1 MGRWTSSILAVTLAL
16 LTILIAVACSS
27 APEQPIIN
35 QFFVAS
41 RLRDNTTLASF
52 STVAFEPRTQ
62 GTVSSFSILSVSP
75 EQHKT
80 LNIKALARAQ
90 EEAKA
95 ADAEYTK
102 RKDAYEAANIEAIR
116 RVIQA
121 ENKKTPVKGKDA
133 EVQAAWTKF
142 RDEGAEISK
151 RVYEAKRSFASQTAV
166 AQISVED
173 PRNPIDLTKYDGEL
187 VSKDVTISADVK
199 LPDGQTAKKTLV
211 VTMQRALLKGD
222 KEITGRWI
230 ITDIKD
236 AAAPAGTK
244 TS

>member
-1 MGRWTSSILAVTLAL
+1 MGRWTSSILAVTLAS
-16 LTILIAVACSS
+16 LTILVAVACSS
-27 APEQPIIN
+27 SPEQPIIN
-35 QFFVAS
+35 QFFIAS

-62 GTVSSFSILSVSP
+62 GTVTSFSITSVSP

-80 LNIKALARAQ
+80 LNIKALAQAQ
-90 EEAKA
+90 NEAKA

-102 RKDAYEAANIEAIR
+102 RKDAYETANIEAIR
-116 RVIQA
+116 RVIEA
-121 ENKKTPVKGKDA
+121 EGKKAPIKGKDA
-133 EVQAAWTKF
+133 EVQATWTKF

-151 RVYEAKRSFASQTAV
+151 RVYDAKRSLSSQTTV

-173 PRNPIDLTKYDGEL
+173 PRNPVDLTKYDGEL

-199 LPDGQTAKKTLV
+199 LPDGKTSKKTLI

-222 KEITGRWI
+222 KDINGRWI
-230 ITDIKD
+230 ITDIRD
-236 AAAPAGTK
+236 PAAPAGTK
-244 TS
+244 SS